1 MIILDNTIMSVKSK
15 FKELVNFIEDLFLK
29 NHKCICCRKEIPD
42 ENKRGI
48 CDKCFNS
55 MELFSGELC
64 SKCGEMVVAGN
75 ARCDSC
81 KEIEYHFDENRSY
94 AAYGEVSAIIVK
106 SLKYNGNK
114 YISKY
119 IANMLLE
126 DKKYFEGVD
135 YITFVPMS
143 KERFKERDFNQAEEI
158 AKDVSA
164 AINIPVISVLEKIK
178 ENTHQA
184 GLTRKERIKNIANT
198 IAVKNDESFE
208 IKDKTIL
215 VIDDVF
221 TTGSTLS
228 ECAKVLKKKGA
239 NKVKTLTFAKTRQ
252 NMIKTSWFYPKYIKF
267 RGKKINQNFTF
278 Y

>member
-1 MIILDNTIMSVKSK
+1 
-15 FKELVNFIEDLFLK
+15 
-29 NHKCICCRKEIPD
+29 
-42 ENKRGI
+42 
-48 CDKCFNS
+48 
-55 MELFSGELC
+55 
-64 SKCGEMVVAGN
+64 
-75 ARCDSC
+75 
-81 KEIEYHFDENRSY
+81 
-94 AAYGEVSAIIVK
+94 
-106 SLKYNGNK
+106 
-114 YISKY
+114 ISKY

-198 IAVKNDESFE
+198 IEVKNDESFK

-252 NMIKTSWFYPKYIKF
+252 NMIKTS
-267 RGKKINQNFTF
+267 
-278 Y
+278 